1 MFTIVFSRKLSGI
14 LWEVCIINKF
24 FNKVQAY
31 EYFCCFLITIL
42 WISFWI
48 MSFHLSHC
56 LVFLRVFTSTLYSLL
71 SILIVIFFVA
81 LHFLLCF
88 CRKQIH
94 CSCNGSVACLA
105 RHFVALFLLL
115 LHDCK
120 LRLLSINHA
129 TIIYGVLMCVV
140 CAAACI
146 CDCRL
151 PPFSQCPWF
160 PSLSLYCTV
169 FENYFSVFDFSLWNT
184 HFMYNTCVCFSVL
197 VAVFRCRCRRC
208 CRCRCLRRCLNFF
221 IFSFYFYR
229 FFFIIFFF
237 FFLLCT
243 HSMRFFVLHAF

>member
-1 MFTIVFSRKLSGI
+1 
-14 LWEVCIINKF
+14 
-24 FNKVQAY
+24 
-31 EYFCCFLITIL
+31 
-42 WISFWI
+42 
-48 MSFHLSHC
+48 MSFHLTLC
-56 LVFLRVFTSTLYSLL
+56 FLFLRVFTSTLYSLL
-71 SILIVIFFVA
+71 SILIVIFFFC
-81 LHFLLCF
+81 LHFLFCF

-146 CDCRL
+146 YATVAYL
-151 PPFSQCPWF
+151 PFPNVLDSLLFLSIALCLKIIFQFSIFRFEIPISCTTHVFVSLCWLPCSVVVAVAVAVACAVASISLF
-160 PSLSLYCTV
+160 SLSIFIASFLL
-169 FENYFSVFDFSLWNT
+169 FS
-184 HFMYNTCVCFSVL
+184 
-197 VAVFRCRCRRC
+197 
-208 CRCRCLRRCLNFF
+208 
-221 IFSFYFYR
+221 I
-229 FFFIIFFF
+229 